1 MGKYKYLDSERKTNK
16 VLKMQEQ
23 QLESL
28 LKSSE
33 QNSNSLQEIRNILE
47 EKLRAKGINPSSI
60 SQKDTVSESSYIK
73 VDRGNMPYWKEL

>member
-1 MGKYKYLDSERKTNK
+1 MGKYKYSDSEQKTNK

-47 EKLRAKGINPSSI
+47 EKLRKRGIDPSSV
-60 SQKDTVSESSYIK
+60 SKRDTMSESSFIK
-73 VDRGNMPYWKEL
+73 GKEKDK

>member
-1 MGKYKYLDSERKTNK
+1 MGKYKYSDSEQKTNK

-47 EKLRAKGINPSSI
+47 EKLRKRGLIQSSV
-60 SQKDTVSESSYIK
+60 SKRDTMSESSFIK
-73 VDRGNMPYWKEL
+73 SG